1 MTLMSLI
8 SYIDRNTLAVLAPT
22 ILEEM
27 KLSNEQYGYIVA
39 AFSILYM
46 IGNPI
51 WGRWIDRFG
60 LRVGMTTAVTFWT
73 LASMAHAFAQGFW
86 SFGLARAALGFG
98 EGATFP
104 GGYRTVVETLPID
117 NRSKG
122 VAVAY
127 SGGSLGAVVTP
138 LIIIPIAAKWGW
150 RGAFWFTGIIGVVWL
165 LIWTL
170 VNRLPAMRQPRQ
182 VPVTPVAPP
191 NVFDRK
197 AWSFL
202 FAYAFGAFPLGFVL
216 YTSALYLKTL
226 GLSQGEMAK
235 LLWIPPFGWE
245 VGYFFWGWVTDR
257 TVSRTSDP
265 MPVFRRLFT
274 ILMILSLPLA
284 FATEMRPLPLLMG
297 ELFLAMFATAG
308 FVIVGVSYATTIY
321 TAEHAGL
328 IAGLG
333 AGSWS
338 GVVGLL
344 MPFIGRL
351 FDQHNYTL
359 AFQIAATF
367 PLIGYLSWL
376 LTTRN
381 ARS

>member
-46 IGNPI
+46 IGNPV

-60 LRVGMTTAVTFWT
+60 LRLGMTTAVTFWT
-73 LASMAHAFAQGFW
+73 LASMSHAFAQGFW

-104 GGYRTVVETLPID
+104 GGYRTVVETLPIE

-150 RGAFWFTGIIGVVWL
+150 RGAFWFTGIIGIVWL

-170 VNRLPAMRQPRQ
+170 VNRLPAMRKPRQ
-182 VPVTPVAPP
+182 VPATPVSPP
-191 NVFDRK
+191 NFFDRK
-197 AWSFL
+197 AWSF
-202 FAYAFGAFPLGFVL
+202 FFVYAFGAFPLGFVL

-257 TVSRTSDP
+257 TVSRISDP

-274 ILMILSLPLA
+274 VLMILSLPLA

-359 AFQIAATF
+359 AFQIATTF
-367 PLIGYLSWL
+367 PLVGYLAWL